1 MTQLLEVINY
11 MMIVNYKSKKDLKN
25 SIGKKLDYTETSLFG
40 AEYKSNGKFSACNR
54 PSINTTL
61 INRGILKAR
70 EFFTTI
76 TMENDLIKKV
86 E

>member
-1 MTQLLEVINY
+1 
-11 MMIVNYKSKKDLKN
+11 MMIVNYKSKKELIKN
-25 SIGKKLDYTETSLFG
+25 IGKPLEYTETSLFG
-40 AEYKSNGKFSACNR
+40 SEYKSNGKFTACNR
-54 PSINTTL
+54 PSINTVL

>member
-1 MTQLLEVINY
+1 
-11 MMIVNYKSKKDLKN
+11 MMIVNYKSKKELVKN
-25 SIGKKLDYTETSLFG
+25 IGKPLQYTETSIFG
-40 AEYKSNGKFSACNR
+40 SEYKSNGKFCGCNR
-54 PSINTTL
+54 PSINTVL

>member
-1 MTQLLEVINY
+1 
-11 MMIVNYKSKKDLKN
+11 MMIVNYKSKKELATKL
-25 SIGKKLDYTETSLFG
+25 GQKLDYTETSLFG
-40 AEYKSNGKFSACNR
+40 AEYKANGKFSACNR
-54 PSINTTL
+54 TSINTTL

>member
-1 MTQLLEVINY
+1 M
-11 MMIVNYKSKKDLKN
+11 
-25 SIGKKLDYTETSLFG
+25 FG
-40 AEYKSNGKFSACNR
+40 SEYKSNGKFCGCNR
-54 PSINTTL
+54 PTINEVL
-61 INRGILKAR
+61 ISKGIKGR

>member
-1 MTQLLEVINY
+1 

-40 AEYKSNGKFSACNR
+40 AEYKSNGTFSACNR

>member
-1 MTQLLEVINY
+1 
-11 MMIVNYKSKKDLKN
+11 MMIVNYETKKELSKN
-25 SIGKKLDYTETSLFG
+25 IGKPLEYTETSMFG
-40 AEYKSNGKFSACNR
+40 SEYKSNGKFCGCNR
-54 PSINTTL
+54 PTINEVL
-61 INRGILKAR
+61 ISKGIKGR

>member
-1 MTQLLEVINY
+1 

-40 AEYKSNGKFSACNR
+40 NEYKSNGKFSACNR
-54 PSINTTL
+54 PSINTIL

>member
-1 MTQLLEVINY
+1 

-25 SIGKKLDYTETSLFG
+25 NIGKKLDYTETSLFG
-40 AEYKSNGKFSACNR
+40 VEYKSNGTFSACNR
-54 PSINTTL
+54 PSINATL

>member
-1 MTQLLEVINY
+1 
-11 MMIVNYKSKKDLKN
+11 MMIVNYETKKELTKN
-25 SIGKKLDYTETSLFG
+25 IGKPLEYTETSMFG
-40 AEYKSNGKFSACNR
+40 SEYKSNGKFCGCNR
-54 PSINTTL
+54 PTINEVL
-61 INRGILKAR
+61 NSKGIKGR

>member
-1 MTQLLEVINY
+1 M
-11 MMIVNYKSKKDLKN
+11 
-25 SIGKKLDYTETSLFG
+25 FG
-40 AEYKSNGKFSACNR
+40 NEYKSNGKFCGCNR
-54 PSINTTL
+54 PTINEVL
-61 INRGILKAR
+61 ISKGIKAR

>member
-1 MTQLLEVINY
+1 
-11 MMIVNYKSKKDLKN
+11 MMMVNYESKKALTKN
-25 SIGKKLDYTETSLFG
+25 IGKPLEYTETSMFG
-40 AEYKSNGKFSACNR
+40 SEYKSNGKFCGCNR
-54 PSINTTL
+54 PTINDDL
-61 INRGILKAR
+61 ISRGIKAR